1 VYEISYW
8 VWAQAWVRPDKV
20 AVVGDGIRWTYR
32 ELEERV
38 AAASRVLRGPLGVR
52 RGDRIAIL
60 SVNGPEYL
68 LLLLASARTGACLVT
83 LNWRL
88 TPAELEFQLRDSETS
103 RVFCSGEFV
112 ATAGALAER
121 LGLPAPVRITAGEGG
136 DGALDFEHL
145 LGQAAEP
152 GPAGGPVAPAGE
164 GVPGP
169 AGVPLAEDEEPLS
182 WDTPLVIAYTSGT
195 TGRPKGA
202 VLTSNNFFWN
212 AMNDLLTIDLRSDDV
227 TITLLPM
234 FHIGGL
240 GLFLLPT
247 LLAGGRAVIPPR
259 FDPEQALRLIEQERV
274 TVVFG
279 VPTVHQRLLE
289 AIDRLRPDLSSVR
302 MFYSGGAPCPVD
314 LIRAYHERGI
324 PFGQGYGLTET
335 APTVFMMADEA
346 DYLRKA
352 GSIGRPAPF
361 NRVRL
366 LDPATGAPAA
376 PGQVGEI
383 VVKGPNVF
391 AGYWRNPEATAQ
403 AVRDGWF
410 HTGDL
415 ARADEEG
422 FVTIVGRLK
431 EMLISGGEN
440 VYPVEVEQV
449 IQSHPAVVEAAVY
462 GVPHPEWGEVP
473 HAAVVLMPGAS
484 VTEEELREHCARQ
497 LAKYKVPRRFHFLP
511 DLPRN
516 AAGKVLKGELARREQ
531 AG

>member
-1 VYEISYW
+1 MYEISYW
-8 VWAQAWVRPDKV
+8 VRAQAWMRPETV

-32 ELEERV
+32 TLEERV
-38 AAASRVLRGPLGVR
+38 AAASRALRGPLGVR
-52 RGDRIAIL
+52 QGDRIAVL

-68 LLLLASARTGACLVT
+68 LLLLAASRIGACLVP

-88 TPAELEFQLRDSETS
+88 SPAELEYQLRDSETS
-103 RVFCSGEFV
+103 RIFCSGEYV
-112 ATAGALAER
+112 TTAGDLSAR
-121 LGLPAPVRITAGEGG
+121 LGLPEPVRITAGDGG
-136 DGALDFEHL
+136 FDFAHL
-145 LGQAAEP
+145 VARAA
-152 GPAGGPVAPAGE
+152 AGE
-164 GVPGP
+164 GDH
-169 AGVPLAEDEEPLS
+169 AGAAAGGDADDEPLP
-182 WDTPLVIAYTSGT
+182 WDTPLVIGYTSGT
-195 TGRPKGA
+195 TGKPKGA

-212 AMNDLLTIDLRSDDV
+212 AMNDLLTIDLRSSDV

-247 LLAGGRAVIPPR
+247 LLAGGRVVIPPR
-259 FDPEQALRLIEQERV
+259 FDPDQAVRLIEAERV

-289 AIDRLRPDLSSVR
+289 AIDRLAPDLSSVR

-314 LIRAYHERGI
+314 LIRAYHSRGI

-335 APTVFMMADEA
+335 APTVFMMVDPA

-361 NRVRL
+361 SRVRL
-366 LDPATGAPAA
+366 LDPATGKPVA
-376 PGQVGEI
+376 PGEVGEI
-383 VVKGPNVF
+383 TVKGPNVF

-410 HTGDL
+410 RTGDL

-422 FVTIVGRLK
+422 FVTIAGRLK

-473 HAAVVLMPGAS
+473 HAAVVLAPGAS
-484 VTEEELREHCARQ
+484 VTEEELRAHCAQQ
-497 LAKYKVPRRFHFLP
+497 LAKYKVPKRFHFMA

-516 AAGKVLKGELARREQ
+516 ASGKVLKGELARLDQ
-531 AG
+531 AGHTA